1 MTVESSN
8 FSRKFMALN
17 TCVKHI
23 ISLRFKLRTF
33 GIPIDG
39 EARVL
44 NDNKCSVYSSLK
56 LESTLNKKHIS
67 IVYHLVRWNIAAS
80 LVNLV

>member
-8 FSRKFMALN
+8 FSSKFIALN

-23 ISLRFKLRTF
+23 IGLRFKLRMF

-39 EARVL
+39 EGIVF
-44 NDNKCSVYSSLK
+44 NENKSVVDRSSK
-56 LESTLNKKHIS
+56 LEYTLNKKHIS
-67 IVYHLVRWNIAAS
+67 IAYHLVRWNIAAS
-80 LVNLV
+80 LVHIV